1 MLHFRGA
8 GAAAGVWPIKLSLVF
23 AAPAAAFLQQMPSYQ
38 HHNFNRNR
46 ADSCLTRVYH

>member
-8 GAAAGVWPIKLSLVF
+8 GAAARVWPIKLSLVF
-23 AAPAAAFLQQMPSYQ
+23 AATAAALLQQMPSLQ

-46 ADSCLTRVYH
+46 ADSCLTIVHH